1 MPKHK
6 YQAHGAIWDSKVLEK
21 FVFLACED
29 GSIRIVK
36 VKKNKIELVKMLV
49 KSNSSCL
56 SVEIVSNP
64 NVKKTKTV
72 KLLKKDL

>member
-6 YQAHGAIWDSKVLEK
+6 YQAHGAIWDSKVLGK

-56 SVEIVSNP
+56 SLEIVLNT
-64 NVKKTKTV
+64 NVPKTKTL